1 LDIIKIVLQ
10 FTMNVVVTYNG
21 VTRSVAILSDEIL
34 IGRKSSRNNPDLDL
48 SPDKSVS
55 RRHAKLWLNQGKYW
69 IEDLGS
75 TLGVAV
81 NGLKRQKSQITF
93 GDLIDIG
100 RTRLQLLPTRMD
112 DLVSD

>member
-1 LDIIKIVLQ
+1 MDI
-10 FTMNVVVTYNG
+10 VVTYDG
-21 VTRSVAILSDEIL
+21 VTRSVAIHSDEIL
-34 IGRKSSRNNPDLDL
+34 IGRKSTKNIPDLDL

-55 RRHAKLWLNQGKYW
+55 RRHAKLWLDQGKYW

-81 NGLKRQKSQITF
+81 NGLKKPKSQVKF
-93 GDLIDIG
+93 SDLIDIG
-100 RTRLQLLPTRMD
+100 RTRLQLLPNRMG

>member
-1 LDIIKIVLQ
+1 
-10 FTMNVVVTYNG
+10 MNVVVTYNG
-21 VTRSVAILSDEIL
+21 VTRSVAIHSDEIL
-34 IGRKSSRNNPDLDL
+34 IGRKSSKNTPDLDL

-55 RRHAKLWLNQGKYW
+55 RRHAKLWLDQGKYW

-81 NGLKRQKSQITF
+81 NGLKKPKSQVTF

-100 RTRLQLLPTRMD
+100 RTRLQLLPTRID
-112 DLVSD
+112 DLVSAK

>member
-1 LDIIKIVLQ
+1 MD
-10 FTMNVVVTYNG
+10 VVVTYEG
-21 VTRSVAILSDEIL
+21 VTRTVAIQGDEVL
-34 IGRKSSRNNPDLDL
+34 IGRKSSNNEPDLDL

-55 RRHAKLWLNQGKYW
+55 RRHAKLWLDQGKYW

-81 NGLKRQKSQITF
+81 NGLKKPKSQVKF
-93 GDLIDIG
+93 SDLIDIG

-112 DLVSD
+112 DLASAK

>member
-1 LDIIKIVLQ
+1 MDI
-10 FTMNVVVTYNG
+10 VVTYDG
-21 VTRSVAILSDEIL
+21 VTRSVAIHSDEIT
-34 IGRKSSRNNPDLDL
+34 IGRKSTKNIPDLDL

-55 RRHAKLWLNQGKYW
+55 RRHAKLWLDQGKYW

-81 NGLKRQKSQITF
+81 NGLKKPKSQVKF
-93 GDLIDIG
+93 SDLIDIG
-100 RTRLQLLPTRMD
+100 QTRLQLLPTRMD

>member
-1 LDIIKIVLQ
+1 MDI
-10 FTMNVVVTYNG
+10 VVTYDG
-21 VTRSVAILSDEIL
+21 VTRSVAIHSDEIL
-34 IGRKSSRNNPDLDL
+34 IGRKSTKNIPDLDL

-55 RRHAKLWLNQGKYW
+55 RRHAQLWLDHGKYW

-81 NGLKRQKSQITF
+81 NGLKKPKSQVKF
-93 GDLIDIG
+93 SDLIDIG

-112 DLVSD
+112 DLISD

>member
-1 LDIIKIVLQ
+1 MDI
-10 FTMNVVVTYNG
+10 VVTYNG
-21 VTRSVAILSDEIL
+21 ITRSVAIHHDEIL
-34 IGRKSSRNNPDLDL
+34 IGRKSTKNIPDLDL

-55 RRHAKLWLNQGKYW
+55 RRHAKLWLDQGKYW

-81 NGLKRQKSQITF
+81 NGLKKPKSQVKF
-93 GDLIDIG
+93 SDLIDIG
-100 RTRLQLLPTRMD
+100 RTRLQLLPNRMD

>member
-1 LDIIKIVLQ
+1 MD
-10 FTMNVVVTYNG
+10 VVVTYDG
-21 VTRSVAILSDEIL
+21 VTRTVAILSDEIL